1 MTMERAEQP
10 VVPPALSGELSAPVP
25 VIVERRQRR
34 AGKSGASVE
43 RGPRHEARAE
53 KRAGRPPSRWRI
65 RVVRIEA
72 ARPPEFTRERPH
84 PFAAMAPP
92 ARVAEIDSFC
102 ARLWA
107 RTNKKAA

>member
-1 MTMERAEQP
+1 MTMERAVEP
-10 VVPPALSGELSAPVP
+10 VVPPALSGELSAAVP
-25 VIVERRQRR
+25 VIISGRQRR
-34 AGKSGASVE
+34 AGKSGASPE

-53 KRAGRPPSRWRI
+53 KKAGRPASRWRI

-72 ARPPEFTRERPH
+72 AGHPESAREGVN
-84 PFAAMAPP
+84 PFAAMAPQ